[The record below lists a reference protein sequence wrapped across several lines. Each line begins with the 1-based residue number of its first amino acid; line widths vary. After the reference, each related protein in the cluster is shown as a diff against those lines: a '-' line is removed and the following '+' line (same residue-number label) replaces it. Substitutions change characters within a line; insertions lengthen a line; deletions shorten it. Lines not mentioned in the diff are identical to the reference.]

1 MALEL
6 RTVDS
11 RWAMTNT
18 VRPSMRASI
27 PFSMSFS
34 VRVSM
39 ELVASSRIH
48 RGVQPSIPDVVGDG
62 SGKQVGVLDDQ
73 GEGFSQ
79 IVLFDASDVDAVIG
93 DGAAGNL
100 VEPVNQID
108 NGGLS
113 GAGGADEGDFLSWF
127 RVEADIVQHLL
138 LRGIAKDHM
147 VEPHIAF

>member
-1 MALEL
+1 MEHGVIAVWQ
-6 RTVDS
+6 TADKGVGIGD
-11 RWAMTNT
+11 
-18 VRPSMRASI
+18 I
-27 PFSMSFS
+27 GGSFY
-34 VRVSM
+34 
-39 ELVASSRIH
+39 IFH

-127 RVEADIVQHLL
+127 RVEADIVQYLL